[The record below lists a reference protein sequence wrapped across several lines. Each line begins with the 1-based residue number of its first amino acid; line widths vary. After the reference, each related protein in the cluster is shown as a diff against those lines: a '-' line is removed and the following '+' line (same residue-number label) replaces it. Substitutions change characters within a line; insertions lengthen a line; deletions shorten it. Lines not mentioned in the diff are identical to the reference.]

1 MTVNR
6 MNARDTSI
14 HQSGANKVPISVST
28 RQVDKV
34 IAWIYVMWCCGKEG
48 NFEVFLS
55 TPKLVHFLSYTSTL
69 LKDPQKG
76 HSIYTLVP
84 KGEVPIPPSLYFR

>member
-1 MTVNR
+1 
-6 MNARDTSI
+6 
-14 HQSGANKVPISVST
+14 
-28 RQVDKV
+28 
-34 IAWIYVMWCCGKEG
+34 MWCCGKEG